1 MAADGRTDDPSDQAR
16 LRIDRWLWFA
26 RFFKSRNAAS
36 QVCNARRIRIAGKI
50 VAKASH
56 MVKVGDILTF
66 PQARTIRT
74 IKIVE
79 LGTRRG
85 PAPEAQMLYEDMEPA
100 TPDQTPTNSGTGP
113 GTRTVKGSGL
123 LEASPAKRSPGS
135 GRPTKSQR
143 RALDRLRDDV

>member
-1 MAADGRTDDPSDQAR
+1 MAADEPDEAGDDPSDQAR

-26 RFFKSRNAAS
+26 RFFKSRSAAS

-50 VAKASH
+50 IAKASH
-56 MVKVGDILTF
+56 TVKVGDVLTF

-74 IKIVE
+74 IKIVA

-85 PAPEAQMLYEDMEPA
+85 PAPEAQMLYEDMDPA
-100 TPDQTPTNSGTGP
+100 TPGQTTSEP
-113 GTRTVKGSGL
+113 GSAKGKGRGL